1 MTINPVDTTQNIK
14 TLARNAKGHLLPKIV
29 DTPMKPVL
37 DAVNAAFRSIRT
49 RHPEVP
55 NAVLVIGTSSNKKY
69 GHFHAKT
76 WDGKTA
82 VNEIMLSGE
91 SLKRGAEALL
101 GTLIHES
108 AHALASARDI
118 KDTSR
123 QGRFHNKKFKAL
135 GEEMGLVLTEDKS
148 IGWSLTTLPK
158 ETAVLYKA
166 ELRELAKALKTYRIP
181 VEAAVKVKTTV
192 RVDCDCRGVTVPI
205 SFYEKGDLIC
215 TICKEPF
222 VDLLA
227 EDDGWM
233 DENGR
238 DND

>member
-1 MTINPVDTTQNIK
+1 MTNSTVDTTQNIK
-14 TLARNAKGHLLPKIV
+14 SMARNAKGHLLPKII

-49 RHPEVP
+49 LHPEVP
-55 NAVLVIGTSSNKKY
+55 NAVLVIGTSSTKVH
-69 GHFHAKT
+69 GHFHAGT

-91 SLKRGAEALL
+91 SLKRGADAVL
-101 GTLIHES
+101 GTLIHEC
-108 AHALASARDI
+108 AHALASARGI

-123 QGRFHNKKFKAL
+123 QGRFHNKRFKAL
-135 GEEMGLVLTEDKS
+135 GEEMGLELLEDKS

-158 ETAVLYKA
+158 ATAVLYKA

-181 VEAAVKVKTTV
+181 VVSAVKVKTTV
-192 RVDCDCRGVTVPI
+192 RVDCSCRGVTVPI
-205 SFYEKGDLIC
+205 SFYEQGDFTC
-215 TICKEPF
+215 TICHEPF

-227 EDDGWM
+227 ADDGWM